1 MGVKLSLGIIP
12 PGHNSVEIKDNFFR
26 VMPRGHNSWDHWEF
40 KEFKRVFKI
49 LEIPRDFQGIEGF
62 FGSLRLARF
71 NEISGIFED
80 FYDSIRF

>member
-1 MGVKLSLGIIP
+1 MPLGRNSVEIKNNFFLSYA

-62 FGSLRLARF
+62 FGSLILARF
-71 NEISGIFED
+71 NEISGIF
-80 FYDSIRF
+80 

>member
-1 MGVKLSLGIIP
+1 MTYYAERFRELAESFLGFYADV
-12 PGHNSVEIKDNFFR
+12 SD
-26 VMPRGHNSWDHWEF
+26 SWDHWEF

>member
-1 MGVKLSLGIIP
+1 MPQGD
-12 PGHNSVEIKDNFFR
+12 NSVEIKNIFFR
-26 VMPRGHNSWDHWEF
+26 VMPRGHNSLGHWEF

-49 LEIPRDFQGIEGF
+49 QEIPRDFQGIEGF

-80 FYDSIRF
+80 FYDFIRF